1 MAIHA
6 EEARKLAEQIDAIEA
21 DLYRMVSR
29 LWSVRQALE
38 KVVGSKV
45 GHDYNAD
52 GNDLKSVRGHP
63 VKEGPPIDSPL
74 GTCLTPDICKGHCI
88 GHGDF

>member
-1 MAIHA
+1 MTLYSA
-6 EEARKLAEQIDAIEA
+6 EARKLAQDIDHIEA

-29 LWSVRQALE
+29 LWSVRRRLE
-38 KVVGSKV
+38 AIVGEKV
-45 GHDYNAD
+45 GHDYNTD
-52 GNDLKSVRGHP
+52 SDQVQRLPGHP
-63 VKEGPPIDSPL
+63 VRPPIDSPL